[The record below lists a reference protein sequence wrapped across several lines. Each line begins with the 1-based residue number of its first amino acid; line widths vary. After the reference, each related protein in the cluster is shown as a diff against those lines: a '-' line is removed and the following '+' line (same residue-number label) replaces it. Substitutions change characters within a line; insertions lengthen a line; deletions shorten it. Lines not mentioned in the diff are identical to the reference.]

1 MILCNPHNPIGLAWD
16 NDTLAQVARLAKK
29 HGVIV
34 ISDEIHSDLVLRG
47 RKHCTFANSCP
58 EAEEVSITFGAPSK
72 TFNIAGIV
80 SSWCVIKNKEL
91 RKEFFEWMECNE
103 FSSPNFM
110 ACIATEAAYNGKLAK
125 DPMVREHED
134 AFVSR
139 SKNLVLDRNEKIKKE
154 YLQLFG
160 LRDKN
165 SKTFKSLGHKVY
177 LHEVVCFLA
186 YHYKD
191 IISYHIHWNINQY
204 GKAHSYERGYNYALD
219 GQLISE
225 NDFFTEEGITEI
237 LPQLLTEEFE
247 RYPMT
252 AKIPHFQAQI
262 TPNGNFKLSP
272 KGIIYM
278 YDAGEIADAQHG
290 ILRITL
296 PWDKVEDILQ

>member
-1 MILCNPHNPIGLAWD
+1 MLSCAQEKELTIRTSFYENCNEFLLSDDPDLLD
-16 NDTLAQVARLAKK
+16 MLDYVLTL
-29 HGVIV
+29 
-34 ISDEIHSDLVLRG
+34 EY
-47 RKHCTFANSCP
+47 P
-58 EAEEVSITFGAPSK
+58 VS
-72 TFNIAGIV
+72 IV
-80 SSWCVIKNKEL
+80 SSDGNNYPELCEQIQRDMLERIFGKE
-91 RKEFFEWMECNE
+91 
-103 FSSPNFM
+103 
-110 ACIATEAAYNGKLAK
+110 ATDAAYKGKLAK
-125 DPMVREHED
+125 DPMVREPED

-139 SKNLVLDRNEKIKKE
+139 SKNLILDRNERIKKE
-154 YLQLFG
+154 YLQQFG

-165 SKTFKSLGHKVY
+165 GETFKSLGHKVY

-225 NDFFTEEGITEI
+225 KEFFTEEGITEI

-296 PWDKVEDILQ
+296 PWDKVEEIIKLS